1 MRKSRLLR
9 YIPTHLNVC
18 HYDVFVFVA
27 SADII
32 GNKIHFNKYFSAFGL
47 CLHTLCPV
55 IMNQNNAEQDTAYPF
70 QSSIIEMLMLSLYKF
85 T

>member
-1 MRKSRLLR
+1 
-9 YIPTHLNVC
+9 
-18 HYDVFVFVA
+18 VFVVVA
-27 SADII
+27 SAGII

-55 IMNQNNAEQDTAYPF
+55 IMNQKNAEQDTAYLF
-70 QSSIIEMLMLSLYKF
+70 QSSITIMLMLSVYKF